1 MLNII
6 NMENMI
12 YDQIQKEFDCAEYIN
27 DDDVAKRLSAIIGY
41 QARHCD
47 TKIDDGV
54 TDEDCEDKYV
64 MKSSFIFNGIDLSVD
79 MYYGDIT
86 REIESISINCK

>member
-1 MLNII
+1 MANII
-6 NMENMI
+6 NMEN
-12 YDQIQKEFDCAEYIN
+12 QIQKEFHCAEYTN
-27 DDDVAKRLSAIIGY
+27 DDDIAKRLSAIVGH

-64 MKSSFIFNGIDLSVD
+64 MESSFTFKGIDLSVD
-79 MYYGDIT
+79 MYYGDIKKV
-86 REIESISINCK
+86 IETISVNCE